1 MRRNSRFLAKP
12 EAIQKRASF
21 EVRNH
26 VSHPLRLG
34 SGRSSNRNR
43 PLSPSVNTS
52 RHIITNPGSMSD
64 IVISKCLRA
73 HYLYEAFRAGF
84 TGRGAIMQATR
95 LPGSSAGE
103 RKL

>member
-1 MRRNSRFLAKP
+1 MSL
-12 EAIQKRASF
+12 
-21 EVRNH
+21 
-26 VSHPLRLG
+26 
-34 SGRSSNRNR
+34 RSSL
-43 PLSPSVNTS
+43 PHG

-84 TGRGAIMQATR
+84 TGRGAIMQAPR